1 MAGWSAKQKVQI
13 VAVEFK
19 IHLQFS
25 TGDGSTESHIQI
37 LSAVFTNP
45 PQRIL
50 DQDSQHLLDYIMTNR
65 FFLTYNVN
73 TFTE

>member
-1 MAGWSAKQKVQI
+1 MAGWNAKQKVQI

-45 PQRIL
+45 AE
-50 DQDSQHLLDYIMTNR
+50 DSRPGFSAFASL
-65 FFLTYNVN
+65 
-73 TFTE
+73 